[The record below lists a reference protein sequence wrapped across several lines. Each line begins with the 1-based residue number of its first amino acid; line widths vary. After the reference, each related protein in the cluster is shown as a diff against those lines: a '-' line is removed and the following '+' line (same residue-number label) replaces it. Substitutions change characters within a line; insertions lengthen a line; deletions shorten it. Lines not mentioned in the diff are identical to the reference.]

1 MSNRCLYCAAEI
13 PAGETIRM
21 VTRYSCGKCWMRED
35 VDRLLADCRG
45 VLEWADDWMIHEVVP
60 ERALA
65 RLQEKARTLLSRLPE
80 R

>member
-1 MSNRCLYCAAEI
+1 MSSRCLYCAEEI

-35 VDRLLADCRG
+35 VDRLLADCRA
-45 VLEWADDWMIHEVVP
+45 VLE
-60 ERALA
+60 RAA
-65 RLQEKARTLLSRLPE
+65 EYCGEDVIDEIDALLSRLPE